1 MTSHFFNAALNFYEN
16 GQLNVNITKSHNDYN
31 MDKEDYETFKKN
43 YKMAS
48 NILLSN
54 MVSMTPALMK
64 GNHLY
69 LGVKNLENAHM
80 GFTKWTYLIDV
91 AKKDAGANGYVI
103 WLPLSQKI
111 KFLDISKQTNVK
123 LINGKS
129 KGYDLPKDFSYW
141 KALTKGNLF
150 FDLKAMKSVYPWLSN
165 DQKMNVNVK
174 KMGRYHA
181 ILPPTKF
188 RFFPLVAPTNE
199 KRTYMRAEF

>member
-1 MTSHFFNAALNFYEN
+1 
-16 GQLNVNITKSHNDYN
+16 
-31 MDKEDYETFKKN
+31 MDKEEYETFKKN
-43 YKMAS
+43 HKMAS
-48 NILLSN
+48 DILLSN

-69 LGVKNLENAHM
+69 LGLKNLQDANV
-80 GFTKWTYLIDV
+80 GFTKWTYIFEV
-91 AKKDAGANGYVI
+91 AKKDAGAKGFVI

-123 LINGKS
+123 LINGKC

-141 KALTKGNLF
+141 KALTKGN
-150 FDLKAMKSVYPWLSN
+150 VYPWLSN
-165 DQKMNVNVK
+165 HQKMNVNVK